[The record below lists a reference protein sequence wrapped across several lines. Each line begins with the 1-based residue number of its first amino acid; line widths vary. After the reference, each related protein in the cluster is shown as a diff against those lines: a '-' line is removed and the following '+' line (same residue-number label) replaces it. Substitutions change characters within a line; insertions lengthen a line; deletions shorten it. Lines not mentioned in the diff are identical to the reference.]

1 MALSDINGRRGSWTC
16 GGLILQ
22 HRGVLRGVRQ
32 ERVSGWGSTPIE
44 AKGRRQKEMG
54 RGLVEG

>member
-1 MALSDINGRRGSWTC
+1 M
-16 GGLILQ
+16 ILQ